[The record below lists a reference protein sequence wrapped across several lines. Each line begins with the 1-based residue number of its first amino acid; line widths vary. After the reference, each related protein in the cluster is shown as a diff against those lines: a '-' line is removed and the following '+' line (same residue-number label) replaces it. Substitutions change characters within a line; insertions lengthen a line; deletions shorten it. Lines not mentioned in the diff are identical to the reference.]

1 MSDEQRAGADEAEEK
16 AGAAEGA
23 SPDDAPASTGPG
35 SPGEADDPGAPGQAR
50 EEPPPSEPAH
60 ESVGLAAAARAHQPS
75 YVFLAVVSVVSLAL
89 DLGSKAWATTS
100 LGETRSIEVIARHL
114 SFTLAHN
121 RGGAW
126 GMLQDEHS
134 SVRLPFFLLISA
146 AAIVFILSLY
156 RKLAP
161 GQTAL
166 KWGLPL
172 VLGGALGNLV
182 DRIRYGHVIDFI
194 DVRADFIG
202 WINNTFLGS
211 RSDRWP
217 TFNVAD
223 IAIVAGVALMAI
235 DMFTSRKKPESKKPA
250 VVPAEAAAKSD
261 AA

>member
-1 MSDEQRAGADEAEEK
+1 MSDEQRAGSDESEETAR
-16 AGAAEGA
+16 AGEAAA
-23 SPDDAPASTGPG
+23 PSDAPAPDAAG
-35 SPGEADDPGAPGQAR
+35 ADRPEPD
-50 EEPPPSEPAH
+50 EPPASEAPPASVAPPDSVALASAAPAH
-60 ESVGLAAAARAHQPS
+60 RPS
-75 YVFLAVVSVVSLAL
+75 YVFLAVVSVVSLVL
-89 DLGSKAWATTS
+89 DLGSKEWATS
-100 LGETRSIEVIARHL
+100 RLGETRSIEVIAGHL

-194 DVRADFIG
+194 DVRADAIG
-202 WINNTFLGS
+202 WLNNTFLGS

-235 DMFTSRKKPESKKPA
+235 DMFTSRKTPAGKKPA
-250 VVPAEAAAKSD
+250 PVPAEAAAKSD

>member
-1 MSDEQRAGADEAEEK
+1 MSDEQRAGADEAEDEARA
-16 AGAAEGA
+16 AGAGL
-23 SPDDAPASTGPG
+23 DGAPASEGT
-35 SPGEADDPGAPGQAR
+35 GAPGRAPQ
-50 EEPPPSEPAH
+50 ELPPSEPAP
-60 ESVGLAAAARAHQPS
+60 ESLALAPAAPAHRPN
-75 YVFLAVVSVVSLAL
+75 YVFLAVVSAVSLAL
-89 DLGSKAWATTS
+89 DLGSKAWATTR
-100 LGETRSIEVIARHL
+100 LGETRSIEVVARHL

-211 RSDRWP
+211 RTDRWP

-235 DMFTSRKKPESKKPA
+235 DMFTSRKKPERNKPA

-261 AA
+261 AT